1 MVETLYK
8 APDEYTPGDDEIAF
22 GKKQEERR
30 QREKKES
37 TKGRP
42 PRLHPDE
49 ETDVE
54 EAAVAQAYKDAEI
67 KHNSEDDE
75 MMPFPH
81 FVFPQC
87 LCISHRIQ
95 GWDIYI
101 SDSLSHRIYRLDED
115 GKLSVLAGGV
125 YGRRDGFA
133 TKARFNRPSG
143 IAAAQD
149 GHIYVV
155 DIGSFSYRRIDP
167 LGFVSTLGDLG
178 RTTTTDIYRGAKNL
192 NQFFAPCAIALAKKD
207 RLLLLCDPYNHEIRT
222 SRLPKLR
229 TDIEIN
235 ED

>member
-22 GKKQEERR
+22 GLEGAVGEGGAECANVCIREIAR
-30 QREKKES
+30 ACPDLVFVLQR
-37 TKGRP
+37 
-42 PRLHPDE
+42 
-49 ETDVE
+49 DVE

-167 LGFVSTLGDLG
+167 LVV
-178 RTTTTDIYRGAKNL
+178 L
-192 NQFFAPCAIALAKKD
+192 NIKS
-207 RLLLLCDPYNHEIRT
+207 N
-222 SRLPKLR
+222 
-229 TDIEIN
+229 N
-235 ED
+235 N